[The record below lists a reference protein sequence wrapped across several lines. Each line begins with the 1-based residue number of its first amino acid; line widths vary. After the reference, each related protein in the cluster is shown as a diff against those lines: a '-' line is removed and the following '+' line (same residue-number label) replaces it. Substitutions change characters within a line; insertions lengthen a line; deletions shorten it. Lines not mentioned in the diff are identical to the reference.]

1 MIPNGRGSRIRTCE
15 RVKVPPGK
23 RDVLI
28 FDGGHEDAVRG
39 FGIRKSAS
47 GEAYYFVK
55 YNIGRKQRRQSLGS
69 VTRGNL
75 KAMRVLAS
83 EVKAR
88 ARLGQDIIA
97 EKEAAKSKPATTIL
111 GQVVPK

>member
-69 VTRGNL
+69 VTRGNGY
-75 KAMRVLAS
+75 
-83 EVKAR
+83 AR
-88 ARLGQDIIA
+88 AG
-97 EKEAAKSKPATTIL
+97 
-111 GQVVPK
+111 